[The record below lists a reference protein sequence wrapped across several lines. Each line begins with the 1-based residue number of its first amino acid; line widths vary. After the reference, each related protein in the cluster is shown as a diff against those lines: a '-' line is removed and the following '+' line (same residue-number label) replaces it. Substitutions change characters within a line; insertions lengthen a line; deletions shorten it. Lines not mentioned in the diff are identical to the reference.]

1 MNFSLTFN
9 DLRVNGSYLGNG
21 KFISYV
27 PLRGKGNYN
36 FNINSKLKIIN
47 FTYITKI
54 NWKFNFKQT

>member
-27 PLRGKGNYN
+27 PLRGNGNYN
-36 FNINSKLKIIN
+36 FNIYSELKIIN
-47 FTYITKI
+47 FICI
-54 NWKFNFKQT
+54 NKSN